1 MSASIRA
8 YGIDLGTTNSSLA
21 VVAAAV
27 SHVGLPLADVVEI
40 DQPALDG
47 TKISAVVPSVVAS
60 YGGQLWVGEGARGL
74 RALAGDPSKNIV
86 RYRSLFYEC
95 KNEIGT
101 SRSYAGELGI
111 ESPVDVAAQV
121 LKCIRE
127 AGIPKGDEGKVV
139 VTVPA
144 SFQMQQRLDTL
155 RACEKAG
162 LRLDAGRLMDEPCAA
177 FVDYLVRRESS
188 LGDLSEPKNLLVID
202 FGGGTCDVAV
212 FQVQRTGVGP
222 IRMKSMAVSRYHRL
236 GGADI
241 DLAIVHK
248 VLMPALRKECGL
260 SDFDVDFEEVQAR
273 FVPAL
278 QPVAE
283 ALKIQISNEMWRREA
298 FGQLPEQVNA
308 ALARFPQATTIVS
321 KKLGRTLTLSPES
334 STLSGEQFLA
344 VLEPFLS
351 IERLAPAQFEYRL
364 ECSMFAP
371 VMDAID
377 RAGLDPTEMHY
388 LLSVGGSALLPPVE
402 RALREVFTG
411 CTHLRFEDRTEFQ
424 YAIARGAAVQAWHL
438 AAHGVGLI
446 QPVAQEDILLAVA
459 GGELPL
465 VKAGTVLP
473 FPAKGGDEL
482 LDALAV
488 PEDARTRSLLVS
500 LRIITGRDRR
510 VVATGSLDVGG
521 APKGHRIVLAY
532 RFDENQVFSIT
543 ARLKD
548 VDGGAELRLDIQN
561 PVSNVVNPN
570 AKLEERE
577 QLIEQLRREPNKWK
591 ELMPRIAA
599 LCAELGYQAEAI
611 TWLERLQRRQGQ
623 QDPWTVN
630 LQGIY
635 EADRGNADGAIR
647 RYRQAAAL
655 PGANGAPLFNMAL
668 ALRDKGQW
676 AEALDAVDQAIKR
689 KAEPSYLTLRL
700 TLLEKLDKSKL
711 LQKDAQSVLK
721 SFAPVGQL
729 SDFALSW
736 LGVAARL
743 AEATDVQAEVQAE
756 NRRRQVRTTA
766 SFDGVLPM
774 VAKD

>member
-1 MSASIRA
+1 MSRSIRA

-21 VVAAAV
+21 VVDASSSLA
-27 SHVGLPLADVVEI
+27 GLPSADVVEI
-40 DQPALDG
+40 PQPALDG

-60 YGGQLWVGEGARGL
+60 YGGQLWVGEGARGI
-74 RALAGDPSKNIV
+74 RALAGDPSKNII

-111 ESPVDVAAQV
+111 EGPVDVAAQV

-127 AGIPKGDEGKVV
+127 AGVPEGDEDKVV

-155 RACEKAG
+155 TACEKAG

-177 FVDYLVRRESS
+177 FVDYMVRRGAS
-188 LGDLSEPKNLLVID
+188 LDDFAEPRNLLVID

-212 FQVQRTGVGP
+212 FQVQRSGVGP

-248 VLMPALRKECGL
+248 VLMPALRRESGL
-260 SDFDVDFEEVQAR
+260 SEFDVDFEEVQAR

-298 FGQLPEQVNA
+298 FGQSEEQVNA
-308 ALARFPQATTIVS
+308 AIARFPQATSIIS
-321 KKLGRTLTLSPES
+321 RKLGRTLTLSPEA
-334 STLSGEQFLA
+334 STLSGEQFLD

-351 IERLAPAQFEYRL
+351 VDRLAPAQFEYRL

-377 RAGLDPTEMHY
+377 RAGLEPAEMHY
-388 LLSVGGSALLPPVE
+388 VLSVGGSALLPPVE
-402 RALREVFTG
+402 RALREAFSG

-446 QPVAQEDILLAVA
+446 QPVTQEDILLAVA
-459 GGELPL
+459 DGELPL
-465 VKAGTVLP
+465 VTAGTVLP
-473 FPAKGGDEL
+473 FPANGGEEL
-482 LDALAV
+482 LEGLAV
-488 PEDARTRSLLVS
+488 PEDARTRSLLVA
-500 LRIITGRDRR
+500 LRVITGRDRR
-510 VVATGSLDVGG
+510 VVATGTLDVGG

-532 RFDENQVFSIT
+532 RFDENQVFSVT
-543 ARLKD
+543 ARLKGI
-548 VDGGAELRLDIQN
+548 DGGAELTLDIQN

-577 QLIEQLRREPNKWK
+577 QLIEQLRRDPAEWK
-591 ELMPRIAA
+591 DLMPRIAA
-599 LCAELGYQAEAI
+599 LCAELGHRAEAI
-611 TWLERLQRRQGQ
+611 TWLERYQRKQGQ
-623 QDPWTVN
+623 QDSWTVN

-655 PGANGAPLFNMAL
+655 PGESSAPLFNMAL

-676 AEALDAVDQAIKR
+676 ADALASVDEAVAR
-689 KAEPSYLTLRL
+689 KQEPAYVTLRL
-700 TLLEKLDKSKL
+700 TLLEKLGKTASLKD
-711 LQKDAQSVLK
+711 DAQAVVK
-721 SFAPVGQL
+721 SFAPVAQL
-729 SDFALSW
+729 SDFALAW

-743 AEATDVQAEVQAE
+743 ADEADVQDEVQAE
-756 NRRRQVRTTA
+756 KKKRNVPTTVPL
-766 SFDGVLPM
+766 DGVLP
-774 VAKD
+774 VFARD

>member
-1 MSASIRA
+1 MSGSIRA

-21 VVAAAV
+21 VVDAP
-27 SHVGLPLADVVEI
+27 SSQEDLPSAEVVEI
-40 DQPALDG
+40 AQPALDG
-47 TKISAVVPSVVAS
+47 TKISAVVPSVLAS
-60 YGGQLWVGEGARGL
+60 YGGKLWVGEGARGL
-74 RALAGDPSKNIV
+74 RALAGDPSRNIV

-101 SRSYAGELGI
+101 SRTYAGDLGI
-111 ESPVDVAAQV
+111 ESPVDVAAGV
-121 LKCIRE
+121 LKSIRE
-127 AGIPKGDEGKVV
+127 AGIPEGDEGKVV

-162 LRLDAGRLMDEPCAA
+162 LHLDAGRFLDEPCAA
-177 FVDYLVRRESS
+177 FVDYLVRHGAS
-188 LGDLSEPKNLLVID
+188 LGDLSEARNLLVID

-212 FQVQRTGVGP
+212 FEVQRSGIGP
-222 IRMKSMAVSRYHRL
+222 IRMKSRAVSRYHRL

-260 SDFDVDFEEVQAR
+260 TEFDVDFEEVQAR

-283 ALKIQISNEMWRREA
+283 ALKVQISNEMWRREA
-298 FGQLPEQVNA
+298 FGQTPEQVNA
-308 ALARFPQATTIVS
+308 AFAQFPQATSVVS
-321 KKLGRTLTLSPES
+321 KKLGRTLTLSPEAT
-334 STLSGEQFLA
+334 TLSGEQFLG

-351 IERLAPAQFEYRL
+351 VDRLAPAQFEYRL

-371 VMDAID
+371 VLDAID
-377 RAGLDPTEMHY
+377 RAGLEPSEIHY
-388 LLSVGGSALLPPVE
+388 VLSVGGSALLPPVE
-402 RALREVFTG
+402 RALRESFTG
-411 CTHLRFEDRTEFQ
+411 CTHLRFADRTEFQ

-438 AAHGVGLI
+438 AAHGVGLL

-473 FPAKGGDEL
+473 FPANGAEEL

-488 PEDARTRSLLVS
+488 PEDARTRSLLVA
-500 LRIITGRDRR
+500 LRVITGRDRR
-510 VVATGSLDVGG
+510 VVATGTLDVGG

-532 RFDENQVFSIT
+532 RFDENQVFSVA
-543 ARLKD
+543 ARLKG
-548 VDGGAELRLDIQN
+548 VDGGAELKLHIQN

-570 AKLEERE
+570 AKLEDRE
-577 QLIEQLRREPNKWK
+577 QLIEQLRREPAEWK
-591 ELMPRIAA
+591 DLMPRIAA

-611 TWLERLQRRQGQ
+611 IWLERYQRKQGQ
-623 QDPWTVN
+623 QDSWSVN

-635 EADRGNADGAIR
+635 EADRGNADGAIQ

-655 PGANGAPLFNMAL
+655 PGASSAPLFNMAL
-668 ALRDKGQW
+668 ALRDKGQL
-676 AEALDAVDQAIKR
+676 AEALEAVDEAVARRQ
-689 KAEPSYLTLRL
+689 EPSYLTLRL
-700 TLLEKLDKSKL
+700 TLLEKLGKTKSLK
-711 LQKDAQSVLK
+711 KDAQAVLK
-721 SFAPVGQL
+721 SFSPVAQL
-729 SDFALSW
+729 SDFALAW

-743 AEATDVQAEVQAE
+743 ADATEVQAE
-756 NRRRQVRTTA
+756 IQAENKNRRVRATV
-766 SFDGVLPM
+766 SLEGVLPM
-774 VAKD
+774 VARD

>member
-1 MSASIRA
+1 
-8 YGIDLGTTNSSLA
+8 
-21 VVAAAV
+21 
-27 SHVGLPLADVVEI
+27 VGLPPAEVVEI
-40 DQPALDG
+40 PQPALDG

-86 RYRSLFYEC
+86 RHRSLFYET

-101 SRSYAGELGI
+101 SRSYMGEMGMQG
-111 ESPVDVAAQV
+111 PVDVAAQV
-121 LKCIRE
+121 LRSIRK
-127 AGIPKGDEGKVV
+127 AGIPEGDEDKVV

-155 RACEKAG
+155 KACEHAG
-162 LRLDAGRLMDEPCAA
+162 LQLDAGKLMDEPCAA
-177 FVDYLVRRESS
+177 FVDYMVRRGTE
-188 LGDLSEPKNLLVID
+188 LGDLDKPRNLLVID

-212 FQVQRTGVGP
+212 FEVQRSGVGP
-222 IRMKSMAVSRYHRL
+222 IRMRSKAVSRYHRL

-248 VLMPALRKECGL
+248 VLMPALRRECGL
-260 SDFDVDFEEVQAR
+260 SEFDIDFEEVQAR

-298 FGQLPEQVNA
+298 FGQSQEQVNA
-308 ALARFPQATTIVS
+308 AVARFPQATSIIS
-321 KKLGRTLTLSPES
+321 KKLGRTLQLSPDA
-334 STLSGEQFLA
+334 STLSGEEFLE

-351 IERLAPAQFEYRL
+351 DESLAPAQFEYRL

-377 RAGLDPTEMHY
+377 RAGLEPAEMHY
-388 LLSVGGSALLPPVE
+388 VLSVGGSAMMPPVD
-402 RALREVFTG
+402 RALRQAFAG

-424 YAIARGAAVQAWHL
+424 YAIARGAAIQAWHL

-465 VKAGTVLP
+465 VEAGTVLP
-473 FPAKGGDEL
+473 FPANGSEKI

-488 PEDARTRSLLVS
+488 PEDARTRSLLVA
-500 LRIITGRDRR
+500 LRIITGRDKR
-510 VVATGSLDVGG
+510 VIATGTLDVGG
-521 APKGHRIVLAY
+521 APKGHRIELGY
-532 RFDENQVFSIT
+532 RFDENQVFSVS
-543 ARLKD
+543 ARLKG
-548 VDGGAELRLDIQN
+548 VDGGAELKLQIQN

-570 AKLEERE
+570 AKVEERE
-577 QLIEQLRREPNKWK
+577 QLIEQLRRTPDEWK
-591 ELMPRIAA
+591 ILMPRIAA
-599 LCAELGYQAEAI
+599 LCAELSYQAEAI
-611 TWLERLQRRQGQ
+611 VWLERYQRKQGQ
-623 QDPWTVN
+623 QDSWSLN

-635 EADRGNADGAIR
+635 EADRGNTDGAIR

-655 PGANGAPLFNMAL
+655 PGGSSAPLFNMAL
-668 ALRDKGQW
+668 ALRDKGQLT
-676 AEALDAVDQAIKR
+676 EALEAVDEALAKR
-689 KAEPSYLTLRL
+689 PDPSYQTLRL
-700 TLLEKLDKSKL
+700 TLLEKLGKTNSL
-711 LQKDAQSVLK
+711 EQDAKTVLK
-721 SFAPVGQL
+721 SFQPVAQL
-729 SDFALSW
+729 SDFSLAW
-736 LGVAARL
+736 LAVAARL
-743 AEATDVQAEVQAE
+743 ANATEVQAEVKSE
-756 NRRRQVRTTA
+756 SKKRKVLITA
-766 SFDGVLPM
+766 SMNGVLPM

>member
-1 MSASIRA
+1 MSGSLRA

-21 VVAAAV
+21 VVDAP
-27 SHVGLPLADVVEI
+27 SSLVGLPSAEVVEI
-40 DQPALDG
+40 SQPALDG

-60 YGGQLWVGEGARGL
+60 YGGEMWVGEGARGL

-111 ESPVDVAAQV
+111 EGPVDVAAQV
-121 LKCIRE
+121 LKCIRD
-127 AGIPKGDEGKVV
+127 AGVPEGDEGKVV

-177 FVDYLVRRESS
+177 FVDHLVRHGDS
-188 LGDLSEPKNLLVID
+188 LGDLSQPQNLLVID

-248 VLMPALRKECGL
+248 VLMPALRKESRL

-298 FGQLPEQVNA
+298 FGQSPEQVNA
-308 ALARFPQATTIVS
+308 AFARFPQATSIVS

-334 STLSGEQFLA
+334 ATLSGEQFLG
-344 VLEPFLS
+344 VMEPFLS
-351 IERLAPAQFEYRL
+351 IDRLAPAQFEYRL

-371 VMDAID
+371 VMDAIE
-377 RAGLDPTEMHY
+377 RADLVSSDVHY
-388 LLSVGGSALLPPVE
+388 VLSVGGSAMLPPVE
-402 RALREVFTG
+402 RALREAFPR
-411 CTHLRFEDRTEFQ
+411 CNHLRFEDRTEFQ
-424 YAIARGAAVQAWHL
+424 YAVARGAAVQAWHL
-438 AAHGVGLI
+438 NAHGVGLI

-473 FPAKGGDEL
+473 FPEAGGDQQ

-488 PEDARTRSLLVS
+488 PEDARTRSLLVAF
-500 LRIITGRDRR
+500 RIITGRDRR
-510 VVATGSLDVGG
+510 IVATGTLDVGG
-521 APKGHRIVLAY
+521 APKGHRIVLGY
-532 RFDENQVFSIT
+532 RFDENQVFRVT

-548 VDGGAELRLDIQN
+548 VDGGAKLKLDIQN

-577 QLIEQLRREPNKWK
+577 QLIEQLRRYPGEWK
-591 ELMPRIAA
+591 DLMPRIAA
-599 LCAELGYQAEAI
+599 ICAELGYQAEAI
-611 TWLERLQRRQGQ
+611 TWLERYQRKQGQ
-623 QDPWTVN
+623 QDFWTVN
-630 LQGIY
+630 LQGVY
-635 EADRGNADGAIR
+635 EADRGNTDGAIS

-655 PGANGAPLFNMAL
+655 PGSSSAPLFNMAL
-668 ALRDKGQW
+668 ALQDKGRLN
-676 AEALDAVDQAIKR
+676 EALQAIDEAICR
-689 KAEPSYLTLRL
+689 QTQPSYMTLRL
-700 TLLEKLDKSKL
+700 MLMDKLGKTQSLKREAQAILETFD
-711 LQKDAQSVLK
+711 
-721 SFAPVGQL
+721 PVSNL
-729 SDFALSW
+729 SDFDLAW

-743 AEATDVQAEVQAE
+743 AEATKTQADVQAESS
-756 NRRRQVRTTA
+756 RRQVRTTP
-766 SFDGVLPM
+766 SFDGVLPI
-774 VAKD
+774 VARD

>member
-1 MSASIRA
+1 MSGTLRA

-21 VVAAAV
+21 VVDA
-27 SHVGLPLADVVEI
+27 SPGFVGLPPAEVVEI
-40 DQPALDG
+40 AQPALDG
-47 TKISAVVPSVVAS
+47 TKISAVIPSVVAS
-60 YGGQLWVGEGARGL
+60 YDGQLWVGEGARGL

-101 SRSYAGELGI
+101 SRSYAGDLGI
-111 ESPVDVAAQV
+111 QGPVDVAAQV
-121 LKCIRE
+121 LKSIRA
-127 AGIPKGDEGKVV
+127 AGIPEGEEDKVV

-155 RACEKAG
+155 TACERAG

-177 FVDYLVRRESS
+177 FVDYMVRRGTE
-188 LGDLSEPKNLLVID
+188 LGELAEPRNLLVID

-212 FQVQRTGVGP
+212 FQVQRSGVGP
-222 IRMKSMAVSRYHRL
+222 IRMRSMAVSRYHRL

-248 VLMPALRKECGL
+248 VLMPALRRECGL
-260 SDFDVDFEEVQAR
+260 SEFDVDFEEVQAR

-298 FGQLPEQVNA
+298 FGQSLEQVNA
-308 ALARFPQATTIVS
+308 AIARFPQATSIVS
-321 KKLGRTLTLSPES
+321 KKLGRTLSLSPEA
-334 STLSGEQFLA
+334 STLSGEQFLG

-351 IERLAPAQFEYRL
+351 ADRLAPAQFEYRL

-371 VMDAID
+371 VMDAIN
-377 RAGLDPTEMHY
+377 RAGLEPAEMHY
-388 LLSVGGSALLPPVE
+388 VLSVGGSALLPPVD
-402 RALREVFTG
+402 RALRGAFTG

-438 AAHGVGLI
+438 AVHGVGLI

-473 FPAKGGDEL
+473 FPANGAEVL

-488 PEDARTRSLLVS
+488 PEDARTRSLLVA
-500 LRIITGRDRR
+500 LRIIAGQDRR
-510 VVATGSLDVGG
+510 VVATGTLDVGG
-521 APKGHRIVLAY
+521 APKGHRIVLGY
-532 RFDENQVFSIT
+532 RFDENQVFSVA
-543 ARLKD
+543 ARLKG
-548 VDGGAELRLDIQN
+548 VDGGAELKLQIQN

-577 QLIEQLRREPNKWK
+577 QLIEQLRRTPDDWK
-591 ELMPRIAA
+591 DLMPRIAA
-599 LCAELGYQAEAI
+599 LCAELSYQAEAI
-611 TWLERLQRRQGQ
+611 VWLERYQRKQGQ
-623 QDPWTVN
+623 QDSWSLN

-647 RYRQAAAL
+647 RYRQAASL
-655 PGANGAPLFNMAL
+655 PGASSAPLFNMAL
-668 ALRDKGQW
+668 ALRDKGQL
-676 AEALDAVDQAIKR
+676 ADALEAVDEAFAKR
-689 KAEPSYLTLRL
+689 QDPSYLTLRL
-700 TLLEKLDKSKL
+700 TLLEKLGKANSL
-711 LQKDAQSVLK
+711 EKDAKAVLK
-721 SFAPVGQL
+721 SFQPVEQL
-729 SDFALSW
+729 SDFSLAW
-736 LGVAARL
+736 LAVAARL
-743 AEATDVQAEVQAE
+743 ANATDVQAEVQSE
-756 NRRRQVRTTA
+756 SRKRQVQTTA
-766 SFDGVLPM
+766 SMDGVLPM

>member
-1 MSASIRA
+1 MSGSLRA

-21 VVAAAV
+21 VVDAPT
-27 SHVGLPLADVVEI
+27 SLVGLPSAEVAEI
-40 DQPALDG
+40 AQPALDG
-47 TKISAVVPSVVAS
+47 TKISAVIPSVVAS
-60 YGGQLWVGEGARGL
+60 YDGQLWVGEGARGL

-101 SRSYAGELGI
+101 SRSYPGELGI
-111 ESPVDVAAQV
+111 EGPVDVAARV
-121 LKCIRE
+121 LKCIRD
-127 AGIPKGDEGKVV
+127 AGVPEGYDDKVV

-177 FVDYLVRRESS
+177 FVDHLVRHGDS
-188 LGDLSEPKNLLVID
+188 LGDLSQPRNLLVID

-212 FQVQRTGVGP
+212 FQVQRAGVGP

-241 DLAIVHK
+241 DLAIVHR
-248 VLMPALRKECGL
+248 VLMPALRRESGL
-260 SDFDVDFEEVQAR
+260 SEFAIDFEEVQAR

-283 ALKIQISNEMWRREA
+283 ALKIQISNEIWRREA
-298 FGQLPEQVNA
+298 FGQSPEQVNA
-308 ALARFPQATTIVS
+308 AVARFPQATSIVS
-321 KKLGRTLTLSPES
+321 KKLGRTLTLPAES
-334 STLSGEQFLA
+334 ATLSGEQFLT

-351 IERLAPAQFEYRL
+351 IDRLAPAQFEYRL

-371 VMDAID
+371 VMDAIE
-377 RAGLDPTEMHY
+377 RAGLAPTDMHY

-402 RALREVFTG
+402 RALRNAFPA
-411 CTHLRFEDRTEFQ
+411 CSHLRFEDRTEFQ
-424 YAIARGAAVQAWHL
+424 YAVARGAAVQAWHL
-438 AAHGVGLI
+438 AARGVGLI

-459 GGELPL
+459 EGELHL

-473 FPAKGGDEL
+473 FPESGGFEL

-488 PEDARTRSLLVS
+488 PEDARTRSLLVAF
-500 LRIITGRDRR
+500 RIIAGQERR
-510 VVATGSLDVGG
+510 VVATGTLDVGG
-521 APKGHRIVLAY
+521 APKGHRIVFCY
-532 RFDENQVFSIT
+532 RFDENQVFSVI

-548 VDGGAELRLDIQN
+548 VDGGAELKLDIQN

-577 QLIEQLRREPNKWK
+577 QLIEQLRREPTEWK
-591 ELMPRIAA
+591 DLMPRIAA
-599 LCAELGYQAEAI
+599 LCAELGYRAEAI
-611 TWLERLQRRQGQ
+611 TWLERYQRKQGQ
-623 QDPWTVN
+623 QDSWTVN

-635 EADRGNADGAIR
+635 EADRGNADGAIS
-647 RYRQAAAL
+647 RYLQAAAL
-655 PGANGAPLFNMAL
+655 PGASSAPLFNMAL
-668 ALRDKGQW
+668 ALRDKGQLE
-676 AEALDAVDQAIKR
+676 AALDAVDEAISR
-689 KAEPSYLTLRL
+689 RTEPSYLTLRL
-700 TLLEKLDKSKL
+700 TLVEKLGKTKSLKRE
-711 LQKDAQSVLK
+711 AQAILET
-721 SFAPVGQL
+721 FAPVSQL
-729 SDFALSW
+729 SDFALAW

-743 AEATDVQAEVQAE
+743 AESADIQAAVQAE
-756 NRRRQVRTTA
+756 NRRRQVRTTT
-766 SFDGVLPM
+766 SFDGVLPVM
-774 VAKD
+774 ARD

>member
-1 MSASIRA
+1 VSSSLRA

-21 VVAAAV
+21 VVDA
-27 SHVGLPLADVVEI
+27 SPSLVGLPPAEVVEI
-40 DQPALDG
+40 EQPALDG

-86 RYRSLFYEC
+86 RHRSLFYET

-101 SRSYAGELGI
+101 SRSYMGEMGMQG
-111 ESPVDVAAQV
+111 PVDVAAQV
-121 LKCIRE
+121 LRSIRE
-127 AGIPKGDEGKVV
+127 AGIPEGDEDKVV

-155 RACEKAG
+155 TACERAG
-162 LRLDAGRLMDEPCAA
+162 LQLDAGRLMDEPCAA
-177 FVDYLVRRESS
+177 FVDYMVRRGTE
-188 LGDLSEPKNLLVID
+188 LGDLDKPRNLLVID

-212 FQVQRTGVGP
+212 FEVQRSGVGP
-222 IRMKSMAVSRYHRL
+222 IRMRSKAVSRYHRL

-248 VLMPALRKECGL
+248 VLMPALRRECGL
-260 SDFDVDFEEVQAR
+260 SEFDIDFEEVQAR

-298 FGQLPEQVNA
+298 FGQSKEQVNA
-308 ALARFPQATTIVS
+308 AVARFPQATSIIS
-321 KKLGRTLTLSPES
+321 KKLGRTLQLSPDA
-334 STLSGEQFLA
+334 STLSGEEFLE

-351 IERLAPAQFEYRL
+351 EDSLAPAQFEYRL

-377 RAGLDPTEMHY
+377 RAGLEPAEMHY
-388 LLSVGGSALLPPVE
+388 VLSVGGSAMMPPVD
-402 RALREVFTG
+402 RALREAFAG

-424 YAIARGAAVQAWHL
+424 YAIARGAAIQAWHL

-465 VKAGTVLP
+465 VEAGTVLP
-473 FPAKGGDEL
+473 FPANSSDKI

-488 PEDARTRSLLVS
+488 PEDARTRSLLVA
-500 LRIITGRDRR
+500 LRIITGRDKR
-510 VVATGSLDVGG
+510 VIATGTLDVGG
-521 APKGHRIVLAY
+521 APKGHRIELGY
-532 RFDENQVFSIT
+532 RFDENQVFSVR
-543 ARLKD
+543 ARLKG
-548 VDGGAELRLDIQN
+548 VDGGAELKLQIQN

-570 AKLEERE
+570 AKVEERE
-577 QLIEQLRREPNKWK
+577 QLIEQLRRTPDEWK
-591 ELMPRIAA
+591 DLMPRIAA
-599 LCAELGYQAEAI
+599 LCAELSYQAEAI
-611 TWLERLQRRQGQ
+611 VWLERYQRKQGQ
-623 QDPWTVN
+623 QDSWSLN

-635 EADRGNADGAIR
+635 EADRGNTDGAIR

-655 PGANGAPLFNMAL
+655 PGGSSAPLFNMAL
-668 ALRDKGQW
+668 AIRDKGQLT
-676 AEALDAVDQAIKR
+676 EALEAVDEALAKR
-689 KAEPSYLTLRL
+689 PEPSYQTLRL
-700 TLLEKLDKSKL
+700 TLLEKLGKTNSL
-711 LQKDAQSVLK
+711 EQDAKTLLK
-721 SFAPVGQL
+721 SFQPVAQL
-729 SDFALSW
+729 SDFSLAW
-736 LGVAARL
+736 LAVAARL
-743 AEATDVQAEVQAE
+743 ANAKDVQAEVKSE
-756 NRRRQVRTTA
+756 SRKRKVPITT
-766 SFDGVLPM
+766 SMNGVLPM

>member
-1 MSASIRA
+1 MSGSLRA

-21 VVAAAV
+21 VVDASPAF
-27 SHVGLPLADVVEI
+27 VGLPPAEVVEI
-40 DQPALDG
+40 AQPALDG

-111 ESPVDVAAQV
+111 QSPVDVAAQV
-121 LKCIRE
+121 LRSISE
-127 AGIPKGDEGKVV
+127 AGIPEGDEDKVV

-155 RACEKAG
+155 KACERAG

-177 FVDYLVRRESS
+177 FVDYMVRRGTE
-188 LGDLSEPKNLLVID
+188 LGELTEPRNLLVID

-212 FQVQRTGVGP
+212 FQVQRSGVGP
-222 IRMKSMAVSRYHRL
+222 IRMRSMAVSRYHRL

-248 VLMPALRKECGL
+248 VLMPALRRECGL
-260 SDFDVDFEEVQAR
+260 SEFDVDFEEVQAR

-298 FGQLPEQVNA
+298 FGQSQEQVNA
-308 ALARFPQATTIVS
+308 AIARFPQATSIIS
-321 KKLGRTLTLSPES
+321 KKLGKTLSLSPDA
-334 STLSGEQFLA
+334 STLSGEQFLE
-344 VLEPFLS
+344 VLDPFLTAD
-351 IERLAPAQFEYRL
+351 RLAPAQFEYRL

-377 RAGLDPTEMHY
+377 RAGLEPAEMHY
-388 LLSVGGSALLPPVE
+388 VLSVGGSALLPPVD
-402 RALREVFTG
+402 RALREAFTG
-411 CTHLRFEDRTEFQ
+411 CIHLRFQDRTEFQ

-473 FPAKGGDEL
+473 FPANGAEEL

-488 PEDARTRSLLVS
+488 PEDARTRSLLVA
-500 LRIITGRDRR
+500 LRIIAGQDRR
-510 VVATGSLDVGG
+510 VVATGTLDVGG
-521 APKGHRIVLAY
+521 APKGHRIELGY
-532 RFDENQVFSIT
+532 RFDENQVFSVA
-543 ARLKD
+543 ARLKG
-548 VDGGAELRLDIQN
+548 VDGGAELRLQIQN

-577 QLIEQLRREPNKWK
+577 QLIEQLRRTPDEWK
-591 ELMPRIAA
+591 DLMPRIAA
-599 LCAELGYQAEAI
+599 LCAELSYQAEAI
-611 TWLERLQRRQGQ
+611 VWLERYQRKQGQ
-623 QDPWTVN
+623 QDSWSLN

-655 PGANGAPLFNMAL
+655 PGASSAPLFNMAL
-668 ALRDKGQW
+668 ALRDKGQL
-676 AEALDAVDQAIKR
+676 ADALQAVDEAFEKR
-689 KAEPSYLTLRL
+689 QDPSYLTLRL
-700 TLLEKLDKSKL
+700 TLLEKLGKSNSL
-711 LQKDAQSVLK
+711 EKDAQAVLK
-721 SFAPVGQL
+721 SFQPVGQL
-729 SDFALSW
+729 SDFSLAW
-736 LGVAARL
+736 LAVAARL
-743 AEATDVQAEVQAE
+743 ANATDIQAEVQTE
-756 NRRRQVRTTA
+756 SRKRQVRTTA
-766 SFDGVLPM
+766 SMDGVLPM